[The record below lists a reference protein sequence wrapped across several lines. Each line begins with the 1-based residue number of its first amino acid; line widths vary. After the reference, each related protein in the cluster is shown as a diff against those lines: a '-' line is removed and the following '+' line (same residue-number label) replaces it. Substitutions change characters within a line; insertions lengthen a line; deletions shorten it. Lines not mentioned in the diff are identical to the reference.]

1 MREFLGDAP
10 DNSASSNDTTIFGLM
25 HIHAEVQ
32 PGWVP
37 LGFDHRKNH
46 TTLAPDEGNPNYDA
60 LALNREYIFSIFNG
74 YY

>member
-1 MREFLGDAP
+1 MHQIVHRAMTLL
-10 DNSASSNDTTIFGLM
+10 SSGSC
-25 HIHAEVQ
+25 IHAEVQ
-32 PGWVP
+32 PGWVA

-46 TTLAPDEGNPNYDA
+46 TTLAPDEGYPNYDA